1 MHPTTLLLLA
11 LSAASLPTTLSAPAP
26 PLPNTTTNTTTHLSP
41 RARPKNWAKEF
52 EGWKPSIGS
61 FTDAS
66 CTLKSLIPPPPSIN
80 KLSEGWGCIKF
91 TPATDNVGL
100 DWGVG
105 ARAESISF
113 YTDEKCTNFATK
125 KVYSP
130 PYGYD
135 NGEGKADKCVS
146 YRETGGAWHSVGFN
160 WPTGKTAGGFG
171 L

>member
-11 LSAASLPTTLSAPAP
+11 LSAGALPTTLSAPAP
-26 PLPNTTTNTTTHLSP
+26 PLTNTNNNTTLLEA
-41 RARPKNWAKEF
+41 RGRPKDWAKAF
-52 EGWKPSIGS
+52 ERADPSIGS

-66 CTLKSLIPPPPSIN
+66 CTLKSLIPPPSSVN

-91 TPATDNVGL
+91 TPATDNIGL

-105 ARAESISF
+105 PRAESISF
-113 YTDEKCTNFATK
+113 YTDEKCMNFATK

-135 NGEGKADKCVS
+135 NGKGKADKCVS
-146 YRETGGAWHSVGFN
+146 YRETGGAWHSVSFN

-171 L
+171 F